1 MRHNSLRNRFG
12 RTTAHRLAMVRNMVT
27 NLLKWERME
36 TTVPKAKEIRRHAER
51 VITKAKQVSPDAIAK
66 ATGEAKARL
75 TAERLHAIRIAG
87 KMVQDKEVLAKL
99 FDEIGPRYANRNG
112 GYTRIM
118 RKGARLGDGAEVGI
132 LELVDRPEAEERKA
146 KDAVRKA
153 RDAQKEKKER
163 SQNRPKKEAAPKA
176 RKSGPER
183 GGPAKPKGPKG
194 GGGHDVTRGRGGSR
208 GN

>member
-27 NLLKWERME
+27 NLLKHERME
-36 TTVPKAKEIRRHAER
+36 TTVPKAKEIRRHAEK
-51 VITKAKQVSPDAIAK
+51 VITKARRVSADAIAK
-66 ATGEAKARL
+66 ATGEEKARL
-75 TAERLHAIRIAG
+75 TAERLHAIRLCG

-99 FDEIGPRYANRNG
+99 FDELGNRYANRNG

-132 LELVDRPEAEERKA
+132 IELVDRPEAEERKA
-146 KDAVRKA
+146 KDAARKA
-153 RDAQKEKKER
+153 RAEQKEKKER
-163 SQNRPKKEAAPKA
+163 STNRPKKEAAPKG
-176 RKSGPER
+176 RKGGPDR
-183 GGPAKPKGPKG
+183 GGAPKPKGPKG

-208 GN
+208 GS